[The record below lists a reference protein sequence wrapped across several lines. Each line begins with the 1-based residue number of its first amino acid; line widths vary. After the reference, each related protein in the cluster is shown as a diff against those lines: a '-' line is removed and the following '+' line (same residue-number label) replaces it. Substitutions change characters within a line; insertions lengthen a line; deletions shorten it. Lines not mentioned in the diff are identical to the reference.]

1 MLAARFSSVSG
12 GERQYRVLITDLDNT
27 LWDWF
32 DAWFHSFDSML
43 TRLSGL
49 SGVPREVLETQIR
62 TVHRRRHTTEYSHLL
77 NEVPAL
83 VAAAQ
88 GEEPMVVFDDALHV
102 LNSQRLRYTKLYPG
116 VLETLNRLRSA
127 GVRLIA
133 YTESVAYWTE
143 WRMKHTGLDG
153 LIDVLYSAPDHDLPT
168 GVSVDHLRRLPEE
181 AYGLK
186 ATKHLHVPSNA
197 IKPNAVILQS
207 ILDDAGCAPEQAAYI
222 GDSLMKDI
230 AMAQAVGV
238 LDVHAKYGEV
248 QSSEA
253 YKLLRRV
260 SHWSDADIEREKRI
274 AERYGD
280 EQIVPSVICDE
291 GFEQILPLFGT
302 E

>member
-1 MLAARFSSVSG
+1 MSG
-12 GERQYRVLITDLDNT
+12 GERQYQVLITDLDNT

-32 DAWFHSFDSML
+32 DAWYHSFDSML
-43 TRLSGL
+43 ARVSEL
-49 SGVPREVLETQIR
+49 SGVARDVLEPQIR
-62 TVHRRRHTTEYSHLL
+62 AVHRRRHTTEYSHLL

-83 VAAAQ
+83 VEVAQ
-88 GEEPMVVFDDALHV
+88 GDEPMVVFDDALHV

-116 VLETLNRLRSA
+116 VLETLNRLHSA

-168 GVSVDHLRRLPEE
+168 GVSIEHLRRLPEN

-186 ATKHLHVPSNA
+186 LTKHLHVPSNA
-197 IKPNAVILQS
+197 IKPNAVVLQS
-207 ILDDAGCAPEQAAYI
+207 ILDDARCAPTGAVYI

-230 AMAQAVGV
+230 AMAKSVGV

-248 QSSEA
+248 QNTEA
-253 YKLLRRV
+253 YKLLQRV

-280 EQIVPSVICDE
+280 EQIVASVVCNE
-291 GFEQILPLFGT
+291 GFEQVLPLFGID
-302 E
+302 